1 MYAGKNE
8 QGKEIFKAVL
18 LTHFILFL
26 HLLIIAGIGILVI
39 FFRGVTQYLVWILI
53 GAILLIGLSGSFIFW
68 RIKSKGKKTLHE
80 MEQSPV
86 FQGRNFEISFL
97 GGLAS
102 LKVGTPHDVPQLE
115 NRSPTPNP
123 KPQLEDP
130 ETIRIRELTR
140 LAQMVE
146 KKLITLEEYN
156 RMKKQIIK
164 TF

>member
-1 MYAGKNE
+1 MVRPTIDLDQTILTVYVIELPSNSGPQPYNAE
-8 QGKEIFKAVL
+8 QAV
-18 LTHFILFL
+18 H
-26 HLLIIAGIGILVI
+26 AEK
-39 FFRGVTQYLVWILI
+39 Y
-53 GAILLIGLSGSFIFW
+53 
-68 RIKSKGKKTLHE
+68 E
-80 MEQSPV
+80 
-86 FQGRNFEISFL
+86 QGRNFEISFL

-102 LKVGTPHDVPQLE
+102 LKVGTPNNMPQLE

-130 ETIRIRELTR
+130 ETIRIRELTK